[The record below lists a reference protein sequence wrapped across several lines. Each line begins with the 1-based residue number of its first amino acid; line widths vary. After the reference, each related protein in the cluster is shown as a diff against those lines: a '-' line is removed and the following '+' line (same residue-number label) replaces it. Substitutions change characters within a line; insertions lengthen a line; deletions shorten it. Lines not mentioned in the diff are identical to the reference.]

1 MDSVDELKEIV
12 RALKRKL
19 VEVDRQRKKMDGEF
33 EEKRNKM
40 DEEQAE
46 VGEKMELLDKKVEEI
61 NVKSHELDEK
71 ESQLDIRET
80 TIFDKEDFLEEKE
93 VKLQKI
99 EEKIYEEREDLNS
112 SKRKMMKEKK
122 LVQLVK
128 DKLECPVCLEV
139 PRSRPVPVCPNGHL
153 VCKNC
158 KTVSCPT
165 CRADMGGGKSLL
177 ALTIIENIEHSCKF
191 DLCEENHSFE
201 EIEQHEAVCEHRSVA
216 CPKINCGAEVPLSK
230 LVYHLLNSESCCHQ
244 KEKLSGD
251 LGIWIERGYRF
262 QANLHGS
269 WPVKVYSID
278 GEDFVVFPKKSE
290 GYYYFLPIIFASD
303 AKASEY
309 EFEIVV
315 HERGLDVHD
324 SKLAVKFLGNPLSI
338 DLEKKKLDMFGTSE
352 QLVDQIRIRSNTGAS
367 FSLSFKIS
375 KS

>member
-1 MDSVDELKEIV
+1 MEEESEEK
-12 RALKRKL
+12 
-19 VEVDRQRKKMDGEF
+19 RKKMH
-33 EEKRNKM
+33 EER
-40 DEEQAE
+40 AE
-46 VGEKMELLDKKVEEI
+46 VVEKMEFMDKKVEEI
-61 NVKSHELDEK
+61 NEKSHELDEK
-71 ESQLDIRET
+71 EIQLDIRET
-80 TIFDKEDFLEEKE
+80 TIYDKEDYLNDKE
-93 VKLQKI
+93 VKLLKI
-99 EEKIYEEREDLNS
+99 EEEIYEEKEDLNL
-112 SKRKMMKEKK
+112 SKTKMMKEKK
-122 LVQLVK
+122 LVQLVS

-139 PRSRPVPVCPNGHL
+139 PRSGPVPICPNGHV
-153 VCKNC
+153 VCKTC

-165 CRADMGGGKSLL
+165 CRTAMGGGKSLL
-177 ALTIIENIEHSCKF
+177 AVTIIENIEHRCKF

-201 EIEQHEAVCEHRSVA
+201 EIEKHEAVCEHRTVA
-216 CPKINCGAEVPLSK
+216 CPKITCRAEVPLSK
-230 LVYHLLNSESCCHQ
+230 LVYHLLNSENCCHQ

-251 LGIWIERGYRF
+251 LGTWIERGYRF

-290 GYYYFLPIIFASD
+290 GYYYFLPIIFASE

-309 EFEIVV
+309 TFEIVV

-338 DLEKKKLDMFGTSE
+338 DVEKKKLDVFCTSE